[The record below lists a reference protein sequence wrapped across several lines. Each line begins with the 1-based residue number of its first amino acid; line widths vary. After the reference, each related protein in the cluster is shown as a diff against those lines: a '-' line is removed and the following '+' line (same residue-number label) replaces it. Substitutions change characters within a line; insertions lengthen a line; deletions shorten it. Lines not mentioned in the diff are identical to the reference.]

1 MILSTI
7 VALTILCLL
16 VALLAYARSR
26 SSALGDNEFAS
37 DPSVSDRE
45 SFADYYR
52 PMLRMLD
59 SRELASARSLGGVAQ
74 SDFSRFRA
82 RRISSFRAYLYD
94 LRLDFH
100 RIDFKMRYL
109 LLSASAQEADLVQQL
124 NGIKLKFQMQLWRV
138 EFQLLAFRLGYGSIE
153 ITPLIEMLEQFE
165 SGLIRR
171 PAMSAASA

>member
-1 MILSTI
+1 MIISILVPLTI
-7 VALTILCLL
+7 VGLL
-16 VALLAYARSR
+16 VALLTYARSR
-26 SSALGDNEFAS
+26 SSALVDNEFPS

-59 SRELASARSLGGVAQ
+59 SRELAAARSLHGVAP
-74 SDFSRFRA
+74 SDISRFRA
-82 RRISSFRAYLYD
+82 RRIASFRSYLSD
-94 LRLDFH
+94 MRLDFH
-100 RIDFKMRYL
+100 RIEFKMRYL

-124 NGIKLKFQMQLWRV
+124 NGLKLKFQLQLWTV
-138 EFQLLAFRLGYGSIE
+138 EFQILAFRLGYGSIE